1 MKLFQVKERVKAA
14 DNLLWKEEKGRGT
27 WASRFESEKA
37 KVERQMKV
45 QAVKSELPTD
55 LKHLAFLQ
63 KMYKS
68 LDEIDLENKVAL
80 RICRGE
86 RSLRATIRWQGVKGV
101 RQLQRHDK
109 VGPLMQHWVLQ
120 HIKREIGKVLTGT
133 RSSTGRAG

>member
-1 MKLFQVKERVKAA
+1 MKLCQVKERAKAA

-68 LDEIDLENKVAL
+68 LDEIDLENKVAIAYL
-80 RICRGE
+80 
-86 RSLRATIRWQGVKGV
+86 QG
-101 RQLQRHDK
+101 
-109 VGPLMQHWVLQ
+109 
-120 HIKREIGKVLTGT
+120 
-133 RSSTGRAG
+133 